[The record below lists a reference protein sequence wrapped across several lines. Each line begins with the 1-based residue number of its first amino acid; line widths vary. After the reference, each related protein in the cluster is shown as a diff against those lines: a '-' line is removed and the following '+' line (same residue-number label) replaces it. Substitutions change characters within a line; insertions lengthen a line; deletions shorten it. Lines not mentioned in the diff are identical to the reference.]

1 MSSVNVN
8 ISVNNL
14 PQFDR
19 HQNDIHKNPIV
30 NQDQNAKIA
39 NNEIAQ
45 RMNMPVGVEH
55 SEGQKVDPNQK
66 RLEDERRKKHK
77 KARRDDQEKRK
88 NNKSGG
94 SGGLIVDVEA

>member
-45 RMNMPVGVEH
+45 RMNMPVEVGH
-55 SEGQKVDPNQK
+55 SEGQVIDPNQK
-66 RLEDERRKKHK
+66 RIEEERKKKQK
-77 KARRDDQEKRK
+77 KRRHDDPEKK
-88 NNKSGG
+88 KKHNSGG
-94 SGGLIVDVEA
+94 SGGLIIDVEA

>member
-14 PQFDR
+14 PQLDR

-45 RMNMPVGVEH
+45 RMNMPVEVDH
-55 SEGQKVDPNQK
+55 SEGQVIDPKKKQIEEERKKNQK
-66 RLEDERRKKHK
+66 R
-77 KARRDDQEKRK
+77 ARRDDQEKK
-88 NNKSGG
+88 KKHNSGG
-94 SGGLIVDVEA
+94 NGGLIVDVEA

>member
-19 HQNDIHKNPIV
+19 HQNDIHKNPII

-45 RMNMPVGVEH
+45 RMNKPVGVEQG
-55 SEGQKVDPNQK
+55 EGQVVDPNQK
-66 RLEDERRKKHK
+66 KIEEERKKK
-77 KARRDDQEKRK
+77 QKRQQRDDQAKRK
-88 NNKSGG
+88 QNKSGG
-94 SGGLIVDVEA
+94 NGGLMVDVEA

>member
-14 PQFDR
+14 PQLDR

-45 RMNMPVGVEH
+45 RMNMPVQVDN
-55 SEGQKVDPNQK
+55 SAGQIIDPNQK
-66 RLEDERRKKHK
+66 RIEEERKKKQK
-77 KARRDDQEKRK
+77 KERRDDQDKRK
-88 NNKSGG
+88 KHNLGG
-94 SGGLIVDVEA
+94 SGGLMVDIEA

>member
-45 RMNMPVGVEH
+45 RLNMPVEVEQGK
-55 SEGQKVDPNQK
+55 GQLIDPNQK
-66 RLEDERRKKHK
+66 RLEEERKKKQKKERRG
-77 KARRDDQEKRK
+77 DQDKRK
-88 NNKSGG
+88 HNSSGG
-94 SGGLIVDVEA
+94 NGGLIVDVEA

>member
-14 PQFDR
+14 PQLDR

-45 RMNMPVGVEH
+45 RMNMPVEVEH

-66 RLEDERRKKHK
+66 RLEEERRKKQK
-77 KARRDDQEKRK
+77 RERQGDQEKKK
-88 NNKSGG
+88 NKNSGG